1 MIAGFHPIY
10 DLKLPL
16 LSNVMFNSDEKI
28 ETKNAVKKNEYTY
41 MCYICVLSFFPNFL
55 TRLNNTKECVVL
67 YVSEC
72 ARNGVIIY
80 EIQNYDFEYYN
91 FV

>member
-1 MIAGFHPIY
+1 
-10 DLKLPL
+10 
-16 LSNVMFNSDEKI
+16 MFNSDEKI
-28 ETKNAVKKNEYTY
+28 ETKNAVKKRVHILYVLY
-41 MCYICVLSFFPNFL
+41 MCTQFSPNFL

>member
-1 MIAGFHPIY
+1 
-10 DLKLPL
+10 
-16 LSNVMFNSDEKI
+16 
-28 ETKNAVKKNEYTY
+28 
-41 MCYICVLSFFPNFL
+41 MCYICVLSFSPNFL

-72 ARNGVIIY
+72 ARNGVLIY